1 MSALIFAVGRQLAE
15 ENVGLL
21 QMGWVGG
28 GFAVGAAAVSI
39 PAGMCSD
46 RFGRDRIAQVG
57 AFGVVIACLGC
68 FWIDKY
74 CP

>member
-1 MSALIFAVGRQLAE
+1 LIFAVGRQLAE